1 MFMFLESPFFTQKQN
16 KMSTTKVLIGFS
28 NYKDTDL
35 DQKAQ
40 HILQCMTGNVNFPSP
55 LPTLADLQT
64 VITAYS
70 NALGKAVDGTRQDT
84 ALKNQARAAL
94 EDLLRNLG
102 MYVQMNSH
110 NDPAIMLSS
119 GFDISKTPA
128 PVGVL
133 PKPDGFGITV
143 NESKGSMDV
152 YLNAINGAKSYQ
164 YEFTE
169 TPVTPTNIWH
179 VQTDTSTYITITNL
193 QSGKEYA
200 FRVCGIGS
208 DPARVYSDV
217 IASVVL

>member
-40 HILQCMTGNVNFPSP
+40 HILQSLTGNANFPAP
-55 LPTLADLQT
+55 TPTLADLQT
-64 VITAYS
+64 AITAYS
-70 NALGKAVDGTRQDT
+70 NALAKAMDGSKQDT
-84 ALKNQARAAL
+84 VLKNQARVTL
-94 EDLLRNLG
+94 EELLHNLG

-119 GFDISKTPA
+119 GFDVSKAPA
-128 PVGVL
+128 PIGVL
-133 PKPDGFGITV
+133 PKPDGFGVTV
-143 NESKGSMDV
+143 NESKGCMDV

-164 YEFTE
+164 YEFTDA
-169 TPVTPTNIWH
+169 PVTATSVWH
-179 VQTDTSTYITITNL
+179 VQTDTGTYTTIANL

-200 FRVCGIGS
+200 FRVAGVGS
-208 DPARVYSDV
+208 DPSRVYSDV
-217 IASVVL
+217 ITSFVL